1 MRRGKG
7 ALLSIFNP
15 SVERTPSENSLT
27 ANFQLPRLGSLLVR
41 LTSSNIKPALKGDSS
56 RARPV
61 GDAARGESGGIGSI
75 ASGSAAR
82 RPYSNQRSWLRV
94 QRADGGVASGLLLFA
109 STPQSIRLAAYCQ
122 LPGRGAF
129 NSLSLACGST
139 APPQAVAP
147 FGAPLTKSCPRL
159 RGKWHGE
166 AMTKGERL
174 KGTKSFELFP
184 LSRLTPTAPPQA
196 VEPFGVVQAQTK
208 SCPRLRGKWTRS
220 GRKGNG

>member
-1 MRRGKG
+1 M
-7 ALLSIFNP
+7 
-15 SVERTPSENSLT
+15 
-27 ANFQLPRLGSLLVR
+27 
-41 LTSSNIKPALKGDSS
+41 
-56 RARPV
+56 
-61 GDAARGESGGIGSI
+61 
-75 ASGSAAR
+75 
-82 RPYSNQRSWLRV
+82 

-139 APPQAVAP
+139 APSKREP
-147 FGAPLTKSCPRL
+147 FGAPLTKSCPRW

-196 VEPFGVVQAQTK
+196 REPFWCAANQKLSPFTGKVDTK
-208 SCPRLRGKWTRS
+208 WPKGERLNQPKSPSYSPSVGLRRQLPRKRWSLFARFYL
-220 GRKGNG
+220 NFILAPP